1 MAGKKPNGDETKH
14 KAGHGDG
21 SWNYDEELDRWR
33 FRVSAKT
40 PDGITKR
47 VAVFG
52 TTKTECR
59 ELAKGR
65 IEQIEK
71 GIGLNIDRNTVTV
84 AQYIERWIA
93 DYIER
98 RVRTNTLLAYKCML
112 KNYLTKGIGEVA
124 LKKLQRPACQKHF
137 NEMLD
142 KGFAGQTIK
151 MAHSVLHAALA
162 QAVDDKLIAE
172 NVARKCKL
180 PPMKQREPIA
190 LTPDQ
195 VGQLLASVATHPHRV
210 AFHILFNTGV
220 RVSELLGLRW
230 CNVDMDAGEIRIVE
244 QLARGK
250 TVAYVPPKSKDGIRN
265 PPIAPGL
272 AVELKSHKIK
282 QKEELLKIGLA
293 WYDELPVVT
302 DAIGNP
308 ICSQQ
313 FLKIFKAAV
322 LAAGLPEIVV
332 HDARHTALT
341 ILGNSGMDAKT
352 LSKMAGHSKVAFTL
366 DKYVKE
372 SNEAAR
378 IAAGKLGEVLQQAT
392 LKKS

>member
-1 MAGKKPNGDETKH
+1 MAENKSLSKNKH
-14 KAGHGDG
+14 RGHGEG
-21 SWNYDEELDRWR
+21 SWDYDELKDRWR
-33 FRVSAKT
+33 YRVSAKT
-40 PDGITKR
+40 PDGVTKR
-47 VAVFG
+47 FAV
-52 TTKTECR
+52 TAATKSECR
-59 ELAKGR
+59 ELAKAKAA
-65 IEQIEK
+65 QVEK
-71 GIGLNIDRNTVTV
+71 GIGLNIDRNTITV
-84 AQYIERWIA
+84 AQYIERWIN

-98 RVRTNTLLAYKCML
+98 RVRSNTLLAYRCML
-112 KNYLTKGIGEVA
+112 KNYLTKGIGEIA
-124 LKKLQRPACQKHF
+124 LKKLQRPACQKHI
-137 NEMLD
+137 NEMQD
-142 KGFAGQTIK
+142 KGLAGQTVR
-151 MAHSVLHAALA
+151 MAHSVLHSALA

-172 NVARKCKL
+172 NVADRCKL
-180 PPMKQREPIA
+180 PALKQREAIA

-195 VGQLLASVATHPHRV
+195 VGQLLASVATHPHRI

-230 CNVDMDAGEIRIVE
+230 CNVDLDAGEIRIVE

-250 TVAYVPPKSKDGIRN
+250 KVAYVPPKSKDGVRN

-272 AVELKSHKIK
+272 AAELKSHKLK

-308 ICSQQ
+308 ISSQR
-313 FLKIFKAAV
+313 FLKIFKTAV
-322 LAAGLPEIVV
+322 LAAVLPEIVV

-372 SNEAAR
+372 SKEAAR
-378 IAAGKLGEVLQQAT
+378 VAAEKLGELLQQAT
-392 LKKS
+392 QKKS